1 MRTINQSALNKS
13 KFTTDD
19 FNPLIGVS
27 GNQLLTTTSPN
38 FSGTFT
44 HAGALNDGAYVLDSL
59 PAIRAGSF
67 RVTNSS
73 DQEAEVVQKVIYF
86 SRYFDE
92 STLGVSPDSTS
103 VSFSGV
109 IDQTPMG
116 TSQVLKIEHKAD
128 TSLHMSVPTPANIGT
143 LNYQV
148 YFKVIDLTSEIQPI
162 GIYNRSA
169 GIDINYPAAAIRI
182 LPDGSIQARYG
193 YTSETPTNQTAVVVG
208 AWYRAN
214 IQITGNT
221 FSISVDKYEAGLY
234 VPSITDSGNR
244 SSSYTSIGAS
254 LLDETYNDDSHALA
268 FAAEGRAEVYMENLE
283 VFVSTNQAEVLQAG
297 ETKKYYVRTSLDEVA
312 IKGPVSGYYM
322 S

>member
-27 GNQLLTTTSPN
+27 GSHLLTTKSPN
-38 FSGTFT
+38 FSGTFS
-44 HAGALNDGAYVLDSL
+44 HAGKLDSGAYVLDPL
-59 PAIRAGSF
+59 PAIRASSF

-73 DQEAEVVQKVIYF
+73 SLEAEVVQKVIYF

-92 STLGVSPDSTS
+92 STLGVTPDSTS

-109 IDQTPMG
+109 NDQTPMG
-116 TSQVLKIEHKAD
+116 SSQVLRIQHKAD
-128 TSLHMSVPTPANIGT
+128 TSLHMAVPTPANISS

-148 YFKVIDLTSEIQPI
+148 YFKAIDLTSEIQPV
-162 GIYNRSA
+162 GIYNRTA

-193 YTSETPTNQTAVVVG
+193 YTSETPANQTPVVVG
-208 AWYRAN
+208 SWYRAN
-214 IQITGNT
+214 IQVSGTS
-221 FSISVDKYEAGLY
+221 FSISVDKYVGGAY
-234 VPSITDSGNR
+234 VPNITDDNKR
-244 SSSYTSIGAS
+244 SIAYTSSGAS
-254 LLDETYNDDSHALA
+254 LLDDIYNDDSHALA
-268 FAAEGRAEVYMENLE
+268 FAAEGKAEVYMENLE

-297 ETKKYYVRTSLDEVA
+297 ETKEYYVRTSLDEIS